1 MKKRN
6 LKSLQLKK
14 KSIAN
19 INTNEIKGGW
29 TTIANITKSCPQRCG
44 SVQR

>member
-19 INTNEIKGGW
+19 MNSNKVKGGW
-29 TTIANITKSCPQRCG
+29 TTIANITKSCPRYCG
-44 SVQR
+44 SVQL